1 MQSMKKA
8 NTSMD
13 SESRVGEEHHN
24 SLRLWLRILTC
35 TNLVENELRGYLR
48 DEFDSTLPRFDFLA
62 QLERHPQGLR
72 MGELSRLMMVSGGN
86 VTGIATQLEKEGLIK
101 RETSQGDRRSFVV
114 RLTTKGRRRFKR
126 MAEDHET
133 WVIEMFSGMDV
144 SEINALLKL
153 LGKLK
158 AELTQFKIRGRGK
171 V

>member
-1 MQSMKKA
+1 MNNA

-13 SESRVGEEHHN
+13 SESRVGEEHHD

-35 TNLVENELRGYLR
+35 TNLVENELRSYLR

-114 RLTTKGRRRFKR
+114 RVTTKGRRRFKR
-126 MAEDHET
+126 MAEDHES

-144 SEINALLKL
+144 SEIYALLKL

-171 V
+171 T